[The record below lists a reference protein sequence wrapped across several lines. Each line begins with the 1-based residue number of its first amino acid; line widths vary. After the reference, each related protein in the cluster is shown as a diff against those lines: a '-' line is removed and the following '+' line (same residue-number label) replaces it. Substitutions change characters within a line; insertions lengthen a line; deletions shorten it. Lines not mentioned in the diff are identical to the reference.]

1 MPLGR
6 PIPLRHHRLTG
17 PAGSGPALTG
27 TTILVTRLAGRSQI
41 GLAVIQAIPDVVDLG
56 GHADAHRI
64 TELTG
69 PAVPAK
75 DSGPVA
81 EELATQCRSTRTA

>member
-6 PIPLRHHRLTG
+6 SVAFRHHRLAG
-17 PAGSGPALTG
+17 PAGSGPALTR
-27 TTILVTRLAGRSQI
+27 TAILVTRFASCSEI